1 MSNEDAIDFSVS
13 DLEYNVITTLSNL
26 LQSEEVL
33 AKYAD
38 DADEAGDAELAGR
51 FRSLRQHNQQHAME
65 LRNALCRLV
74 DQNS

>member
-1 MSNEDAIDFSVS
+1 MGEDNIEFSVS
-13 DLEYNVITTLSNL
+13 DLEYNVVTTLSNL

-38 DADEAGDAELAGR
+38 DADEAGDAELAGM
-51 FRSLRQHNQQHAME
+51 FRSLRRQNQDHAE
-65 LRNALCRLV
+65 QLRSALCRLV

>member
-1 MSNEDAIDFSVS
+1 MANEETIDFSVS

-38 DADEAGDAELAGR
+38 DADDAGDAELAGR

-65 LRNALCRLV
+65 LRSALCRLV
-74 DQNS
+74 DQHS

>member
-1 MSNEDAIDFSVS
+1 MSEDTIDFSVS

-38 DADEAGDAELAGR
+38 DADEEGDAELASL
-51 FRSLRQHNQQHAME
+51 FRSLSQQNQVHAQQ
-65 LRNALCRLV
+65 LRAAMDRLFH
-74 DQNS
+74 QNP

>member
-1 MSNEDAIDFSVS
+1 MNQDDIEFSVS

-38 DADEAGDAELAGR
+38 DADDVGNPELAGM
-51 FRSLRQHNQQHAME
+51 FRSLRRQNQLHAME
-65 LRNALCRLV
+65 LRGALCRMIE
-74 DQNS
+74 QNS